1 MPSLIFK
8 LITRDIFM
16 CGRFVRKTDLREA
29 AELFK
34 AALIESNIEPSFN
47 IAPRQP
53 IAVIMVKGQ
62 RKIVSMQ
69 WGLIPHWASG
79 CR

>member
-1 MPSLIFK
+1 
-8 LITRDIFM
+8 M
-16 CGRFVRKTDLREA
+16 CGRFVRKIDVREA
-29 AELFK
+29 ADFFK
-34 AALIESNIEPSFN
+34 ASLESSIEPSFN